1 MKILG
6 FGRRCFH
13 KRLQCFKNVPILTNS
28 TMKNLIQ
35 YRYSFEVLFFE
46 FLKTKDIPTLE
57 TNLKKLETTILEQV
71 EHKENE
77 SLWFRFFEGNN
88 LVNTI
93 DSLIQDIISVK
104 NRTYAIENM
113 GNCISLNPEF
123 ELQIY
128 VS

>member
-1 MKILG
+1 
-6 FGRRCFH
+6 
-13 KRLQCFKNVPILTNS
+13 
-28 TMKNLIQ
+28 MKNLIQ

-104 NRTYAIENM
+104 NRAYAIENM

>member
-1 MKILG
+1 
-6 FGRRCFH
+6 
-13 KRLQCFKNVPILTNS
+13 
-28 TMKNLIQ
+28 MKNLIQ
-35 YRYSFEVLFFE
+35 FRYSFEVLFFE
-46 FLKTKDIPTLE
+46 FLKTKDIT
-57 TNLKKLETTILEQV
+57 KLETDLKQLETMILEQV
-71 EHKENE
+71 EHKKDE

-104 NRTYAIENM
+104 NRAYAIENM

-123 ELQIY
+123 EIQIY